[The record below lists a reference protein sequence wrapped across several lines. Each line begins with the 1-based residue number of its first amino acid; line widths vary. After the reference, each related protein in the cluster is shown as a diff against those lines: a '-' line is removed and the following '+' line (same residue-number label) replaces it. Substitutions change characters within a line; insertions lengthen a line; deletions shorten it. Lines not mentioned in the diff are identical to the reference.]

1 MRQLEYT
8 LQFTTPAFLGNAEQS
23 AQWRTPPIKAL
34 LRQWWR
40 VAYAAE
46 HGFNV
51 KVADMR
57 REEGLL
63 FGHAWLEDDTFE
75 RDGRQVRT
83 AARKSQ
89 VRIRLDTLSSGDTSA
104 WKMGGQAGVAPLATD
119 LSTSYAWF
127 GLVNRGAGQPDKT
140 AIKADNREGMRL
152 LRIACPEQHE
162 ARIVQVIRLI
172 HAFGQIG
179 SRSRGGWGSFAVP
192 GVQEPTVQELIRLA
206 RPIAQ
211 CLEHDWAMSFA
222 RDSRG
227 LCVWRGRT
235 SYPTWDRAMRA
246 LAAERRTVRTA
257 LKDAVSDLRPALGF
271 AGSGRMPSPLR
282 WKVLPNRQ
290 GQLTIRVFAIPHK
303 LPKDSGKSMNP
314 TDLMEAWTKTC
325 EKLDASQLLTRVTE

>member
-40 VAYAAE
+40 VVYAAD
-46 HGFNV
+46 HQFRV
-51 KVADMR
+51 DVAAMR

-63 FGHAWLEDDTFE
+63 FGHAWLEDDHNE
-75 RDGRQVRT
+75 RGNRV
-83 AARKSQ
+83 AARKSL

-127 GLVNRGAGQPDKT
+127 GLVKRGENQPDKT

-162 ARIVQVIRLI
+162 VRIVQIIRLI

-179 SRSRGGWGSFAVP
+179 SRSRGGWGSFAVHEA
-192 GVQEPTVQELIRLA
+192 QEPNMQELIRLA

-222 RDSRG
+222 RDPRG
-227 LCVWRGRT
+227 LCVWRGRA

-290 GQLTIRVFAIPHK
+290 GQLTIRVFAMPHK

-314 TDLMEAWTKTC
+314 TDLMEAWIKTC
-325 EKLDASQLLTRVTE
+325 AKLDASQLLTRVTE